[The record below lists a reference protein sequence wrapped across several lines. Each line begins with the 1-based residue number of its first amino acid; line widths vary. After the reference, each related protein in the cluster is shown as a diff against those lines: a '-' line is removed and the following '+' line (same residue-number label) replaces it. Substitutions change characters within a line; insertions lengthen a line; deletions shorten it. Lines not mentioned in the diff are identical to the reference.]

1 MSDNGDTGGGGLGR
15 AEARAVVTLD
25 RYRRL
30 NGAMLQ
36 NAQTIHPI
44 SALHELLATRD
55 AHLLARLLGWYAG
68 SKQEGK

>member
-1 MSDNGDTGGGGLGR
+1 
-15 AEARAVVTLD
+15 VVTLD

-68 SKQEGK
+68 SEQEGK